1 MKRLILLFVASALF
15 FGCKKNDNDNADKNL
30 SRISFGSCCA
40 QYIAD
45 KKIFDRVL
53 EKNPQ
58 LHIAAGDNIYGDFFA
73 LLPGTREYMEGAYKQ
88 LGTSGSFKNLK
99 AAVPI
104 LPIWDDHDTG
114 ENDATVTNPVKDIAK
129 ELFLKFWGIP
139 TTAPRANRPS
149 GAIYDSYF
157 YGDDAHRVQ
166 VILLDLRWN
175 HSPYK
180 ASGAGAA
187 LEGYDTIMNPNATM
201 LGDDQWEWL
210 EGELKKPAK
219 VRIIVSSFQ
228 FNSLY
233 NGGENWALLPLE
245 QKRMVDLLKS
255 TQANGVIFISG
266 DVHYA
271 ELTKVQYDG
280 MYPIY
285 ELTSSGITHHE
296 DKVPSTNDAIRVG
309 NGWQY
314 VNFGFIDIDWN
325 ASPVAIKLQVYGN
338 TQAPLEPQINYTVT
352 LDELQF

>member
-1 MKRLILLFVASALF
+1 
-15 FGCKKNDNDNADKNL
+15 
-30 SRISFGSCCA
+30 
-40 QYIAD
+40 
-45 KKIFDRVL
+45 
-53 EKNPQ
+53 
-58 LHIAAGDNIYGDFFA
+58 
-73 LLPGTREYMEGAYKQ
+73 
-88 LGTSGSFKNLK
+88 
-99 AAVPI
+99 
-104 LPIWDDHDTG
+104 
-114 ENDATVTNPVKDIAK
+114 
-129 ELFLKFWGIP
+129 
-139 TTAPRANRPS
+139 
-149 GAIYDSYF
+149 
-157 YGDDAHRVQ
+157 
-166 VILLDLRWN
+166 
-175 HSPYK
+175 
-180 ASGAGAA
+180 
-187 LEGYDTIMNPNATM
+187 
-201 LGDDQWEWL
+201 
-210 EGELKKPAK
+210 LKKPAK